1 MRVIILLLL
10 VLGLAEAITLEQ
22 ALELA
27 KEKANQIRL
36 SELDIKKAEEEIKR
50 ARAGILPQVSVSYNY
65 TYFGQD
71 LALGFT
77 PHNRQNAVLQLNQT
91 IFNKQVFELI
101 KLANIQRE
109 LQSLIKE
116 DVQRTLES
124 QVKDLFYG
132 LLYRKELI
140 KLQKENLDY
149 WEENYRVVSAKFSAG
164 VVPKVELLRAQSQLE
179 QARSQLEQARADY
192 LRALEDFKAL
202 LKLEGNVEPE
212 GTLELKGFDLKE
224 EELLQALKE
233 KNSTLR
239 VAKKSVELAQGTVE
253 LKRAQNLPTVN
264 GFANYQVF
272 TGKRSP
278 VGDTD
283 WLKGYSFGVSI
294 NYLIFDGF
302 SRKAEISGAEI
313 DLLKQ
318 RENLLQLEY
327 DLRARLRSTLLSINS
342 LQIQIRAVQSS
353 LEFAKEGLR
362 LSTERYRLGV
372 GSQLE
377 LLEAR
382 ANYNN
387 LLANYYILLYQYNS
401 SLASLERLTQ

>member
-1 MRVIILLLL
+1 VRVIVLLLL
-10 VLGLAEAITLEQ
+10 VLGFAGAITLEQ

-27 KEKANQIRL
+27 KERANQIRL

-50 ARAGILPQVSVSYNY
+50 ARASILPQVSVSYNY

-71 LALGFT
+71 LALGST
-77 PHNRQNAVLQLNQT
+77 PNNRHSAVLQLNQT

-132 LLYRKELI
+132 LLYRKELV
-140 KLQKENLDY
+140 KLQEENLDY
-149 WEENYRVVSAKFSAG
+149 WDENYRRVSAKFSAG

-179 QARSQLEQARADY
+179 QARAQLEQARADY
-192 LRALEDFKAL
+192 LKALENFKAL
-202 LKLEGNVEPE
+202 LKLEGDVEPE
-212 GTLELKGFDLKE
+212 GTLELKEFSLKE
-224 EELLQALKE
+224 EELLRALKE

-264 GFANYQVF
+264 GFANYQLF

-278 VGDTD
+278 VGDTE
-283 WLKGYSFGVSI
+283 WLRGYSFGVSI

-302 SRKAEISGAEI
+302 SRKAEISEAEL

-327 DLRARLRSTLLSINS
+327 DLSARLRSTLLSINS
-342 LQIQIRAVQSS
+342 LKAQIKALQSA
-353 LEFAKEGLR
+353 LEFAKESLR

-377 LLEAR
+377 VLEAR

-387 LLANYYILLYQYNS
+387 LLANYYFLLYQYNS
-401 SLASLERLTQ
+401 SLVSLERLIQ

>member
-1 MRVIILLLL
+1 VRVIILLLL
-10 VLGLAEAITLEQ
+10 VLGFAGAITLEQ

-27 KEKANQIRL
+27 KERANQIRL

-50 ARAGILPQVSVSYNY
+50 ARAGILPQVSISYNY

-71 LALGFT
+71 LALGIK
-77 PHNRQNAVLQLNQT
+77 PHNRQSVVLQLNQT
-91 IFNKQVFELI
+91 IFSKQVFELI

-132 LLYRKELI
+132 LLYRKELV
-140 KLQKENLDY
+140 KLQEENLDY
-149 WEENYRVVSAKFSAG
+149 WEENYRRVSAKFSAG

-192 LRALEDFKAL
+192 LKALENFKAL

-212 GTLELKGFDLKE
+212 GTLELKEFNLKE

-239 VAKKSVELAQGTVE
+239 VSRKAVELAQGTVE

-264 GFANYQVF
+264 GFANYQLF

-283 WLKGYSFGVSI
+283 LLKGYSFGVSI

-302 SRKAEISGAEI
+302 SRKAEISGAEM

-327 DLRARLRSTLLSINS
+327 DLRARLRGILLSINS
-342 LQIQIRAVQSS
+342 LQTQIRAVQSS

-377 LLEAR
+377 VLEAR

-387 LLANYYILLYQYNS
+387 LLANYYLLLYQYNS

>member
-1 MRVIILLLL
+1 VRVIVLLLL
-10 VLGLAEAITLEQ
+10 VLGFARAITLEQ
-22 ALELA
+22 AIELA
-27 KEKANQIRL
+27 KERANQIRL

-65 TYFGQD
+65 TYLGQD

-77 PHNRQNAVLQLNQT
+77 PHNRQSAVLQLNQT

-132 LLYRKELI
+132 LLYRKAII
-140 KLQKENLDY
+140 KLQEENVNY
-149 WEENYRVVSAKFSAG
+149 WEENYRVVSAKFSVG
-164 VVPKVELLRAQSQLE
+164 VVPKVELLRA
-179 QARSQLEQARADY
+179 RSQLEQAKAQLEQAKVDY
-192 LRALEDFKAL
+192 LKALEDFKAL
-202 LKLEGNVEPE
+202 LKLEGDVEPE
-212 GTLELKGFDLKE
+212 GTLELREFNPKE

-253 LKRAQNLPTVN
+253 LKRAQNFPTVN
-264 GFANYQVF
+264 GFANYQLF
-272 TGKRSP
+272 TGRRSFF
-278 VGDTD
+278 GSTEQ
-283 WLKGYSFGVSI
+283 LKGYSFGVSI

-302 SRKAEISGAEI
+302 SRKAEISEAEL

-327 DLRARLRSTLLSINS
+327 DLKARLRSTLLSIKS
-342 LQIQIRAVQSS
+342 IQTQIKAVQSS
-353 LEFAKEGLR
+353 LESAKESLR

-377 LLEAR
+377 VLEAR

-387 LLANYYILLYQYNS
+387 LLANYYLLLYQYNS
-401 SLASLERLTQ
+401 SLASLERLIQ

>member
-1 MRVIILLLL
+1 MKVIILLLL
-10 VLGLAEAITLEQ
+10 VLGFVRAITLEQ
-22 ALELA
+22 ALEIA
-27 KEKANQIRL
+27 KERANQIRL
-36 SELDIKKAEEEIKR
+36 SELDIRKAEEEIKR
-50 ARAGILPQVSVSYNY
+50 ARAGILPQVSISYSY

-71 LALGFT
+71 LALGT
-77 PHNRQNAVLQLNQT
+77 IPNNRHSAVLQLNQN

-116 DVQRTLES
+116 DVQRTLEN
-124 QVKDLFYG
+124 QVKDLFYV
-132 LLYRKELI
+132 LLYRKAII
-140 KLQKENLDY
+140 KLQEENLAY
-149 WEENYRVVSAKFSAG
+149 WEENYKVVSAKFSAG

-179 QARSQLEQARADY
+179 QARAQLEQARAEY
-192 LRALEDFKAL
+192 LKALENFKAL
-202 LKLEGNVEPE
+202 IKLEGDVEPE
-212 GTLELKGFDLKE
+212 GALELKEFDLKE

-233 KNSTLR
+233 RNSTLR
-239 VAKKSVELAQGTVE
+239 VAKKLVELAQGMVE

-272 TGKRSP
+272 TGRRSFF
-278 VGDTD
+278 GDTEL
-283 WLKGYSFGVSI
+283 LKGYSFGVSI

-302 SRKAEISGAEI
+302 SRKAEMSVAEI

-327 DLRARLRSTLLSINS
+327 DLKARLRSTLLSINS
-342 LQIQIRAVQSS
+342 LKTQIKAVQSS

-377 LLEAR
+377 VLEAR

-387 LLANYYILLYQYNS
+387 LLANYYLLLYQYNS
-401 SLASLERLTQ
+401 SLASLERLIQ

>member
-1 MRVIILLLL
+1 VRVIILLLL
-10 VLGLAEAITLEQ
+10 VLGFAGAVTLEQ

-27 KEKANQIRL
+27 KDRANQIRL

-71 LALGFT
+71 LALGTT
-77 PHNRQNAVLQLNQT
+77 PNNRQSAVLQLNQA

-132 LLYRKELI
+132 LLYRKELV
-140 KLQKENLDY
+140 KLQEENLDY
-149 WEENYRVVSAKFSAG
+149 WEENYRRVSAKFSAG

-202 LKLEGNVEPE
+202 LKLEGDVEPE
-212 GTLELKGFDLKE
+212 GTLELKGFSLKE

-239 VAKKSVELAQGTVE
+239 VSKKAVELAQGTVE

-264 GFANYQVF
+264 GFANYQLF

-278 VGDTD
+278 VGDTE

-294 NYLIFDGF
+294 NYPIFDGF

-327 DLRARLRSTLLSINS
+327 DLRARLRGILLSINS
-342 LQIQIRAVQSS
+342 LKTQIRAVQSS

-387 LLANYYILLYQYNS
+387 LLANYYLLLYQYNS
-401 SLASLERLTQ
+401 SLAGLERLTQ

>member
-10 VLGLAEAITLEQ
+10 VLGFAEAITLEQ

-27 KEKANQIRL
+27 KERANQIRL

-212 GTLELKGFDLKE
+212 GTLELKEFDLKE

-294 NYLIFDGF
+294 NYFIFDGF

-327 DLRARLRSTLLSINS
+327 DLKARLRGTLLSINS
-342 LQIQIRAVQSS
+342 LQTQIKAVQSS

-387 LLANYYILLYQYNS
+387 LLANYYLLLYQYNS
-401 SLASLERLTQ
+401 SLASLERLIQ

>member
-1 MRVIILLLL
+1 MRVIVLLLL
-10 VLGLAEAITLEQ
+10 VLGFAGAITLEQ

-27 KEKANQIRL
+27 KERANQIRL

-50 ARAGILPQVSVSYNY
+50 ARAGILPQVSFSYNY

-71 LALGFT
+71 LALGTT
-77 PHNRQNAVLQLNQT
+77 PNNRQSVVLQLNQT

-116 DVQRTLES
+116 DVQRTMQS

-132 LLYRKELI
+132 LLYRKELV
-140 KLQKENLDY
+140 KLQEENLDY
-149 WEENYRVVSAKFSAG
+149 WEENYRRVSARFSAG

-179 QARSQLEQARADY
+179 QARSQLAQARADY

-202 LKLEGNVEPE
+202 LRLDGNVEPE
-212 GTLELKGFDLKE
+212 GTLELKEFSLKE

-239 VAKKSVELAQGTVE
+239 VAKKSVELAQGMVE

-278 VGDTD
+278 IEDTE
-283 WLKGYSFGVSI
+283 WLRGYSFGVSI

-302 SRKAEISGAEI
+302 SRKAEISVAEI

-327 DLRARLRSTLLSINS
+327 DLKARLRGILLSINS
-342 LQIQIRAVQSS
+342 LQTQIKAVQSS

-387 LLANYYILLYQYNS
+387 LLANYYLLLYQYNS
-401 SLASLERLTQ
+401 SLASLERLIQ

>member
-1 MRVIILLLL
+1 MRVIVLLLL
-10 VLGLAEAITLEQ
+10 VLGFVRAITLEQ

-27 KEKANQIRL
+27 KERANQIRL
-36 SELDIKKAEEEIKR
+36 SELDIKKAEEEIRR
-50 ARAGILPQVSVSYNY
+50 ARAGILPQVSVSYSY
-65 TYFGQD
+65 THFGQD

-77 PHNRQNAVLQLNQT
+77 PRNRQNAVLQLNQT

-116 DVQRTLES
+116 DVQRTLEN

-132 LLYRKELI
+132 LLYRKAII
-140 KLQKENLDY
+140 KLQEENVNY
-149 WEENYRVVSAKFSAG
+149 WEENYRVVSAKFSVG

-179 QARSQLEQARADY
+179 QARAQLEQARADY
-192 LRALEDFKAL
+192 LKALENFKAL
-202 LKLEGNVEPE
+202 LKLEGDVEPE
-212 GTLELKGFDLKE
+212 GTLELKEFSPKE
-224 EELLQALKE
+224 EELWQALKE

-253 LKRAQNLPTVN
+253 LKRAQNFPTVN

-272 TGKRSP
+272 TGRRSFF
-278 VGDTD
+278 GSTEQ
-283 WLKGYSFGVSI
+283 LKGYSFGVSI

-302 SRKAEISGAEI
+302 SREAEISEAEL

-327 DLRARLRSTLLSINS
+327 DLKARLRSTLLSINS
-342 LQIQIRAVQSS
+342 LQTQIRAVQSS
-353 LEFAKEGLR
+353 LESAKEGLR
-362 LSTERYRLGV
+362 LSTERYKLGV

-377 LLEAR
+377 VLEAR

-387 LLANYYILLYQYNS
+387 LLANYYLLLYQYNS
-401 SLASLERLTQ
+401 SLASLERLIR

>member
-1 MRVIILLLL
+1 VRVIVLLLL
-10 VLGLAEAITLEQ
+10 VLDFARAITLEQ
-22 ALELA
+22 ALEIA
-27 KEKANQIRL
+27 KERANQIRL
-36 SELDIKKAEEEIKR
+36 SELDIKRAEEEIKR
-50 ARAGILPQVSVSYNY
+50 ARAGILPQVSISYSY
-65 TYFGQD
+65 TYLGQD

-77 PHNRQNAVLQLNQT
+77 PRNRQSAVLQLNQT
-91 IFNKQVFELI
+91 IYNKQVFELI
-101 KLANIQRE
+101 KLANLQRE

-132 LLYRKELI
+132 LLYRKAII
-140 KLQKENLDY
+140 KLQEENVNY

-192 LRALEDFKAL
+192 LKALENFKAL
-202 LKLEGNVEPE
+202 LKLEGDVEPE
-212 GTLELKGFDLKE
+212 GTLELKEFSLKE

-239 VAKKSVELAQGTVE
+239 VAKKLVELAQGTVE
-253 LKRAQNLPTVN
+253 LKRAQNFPTVN
-264 GFANYQVF
+264 GSANYQLF

-278 VGDTD
+278 VGDTEL
-283 WLKGYSFGVSI
+283 LKGYSFGVSI

-302 SRKAEISGAEI
+302 SRKAEISVAEI
-313 DLLKQ
+313 DLLKR
-318 RENLLQLEY
+318 REDLLQLEY

-342 LQIQIRAVQSS
+342 LRAQIGALQSA
-353 LEFAKEGLR
+353 LEFAKESLR

-377 LLEAR
+377 VLEAR

-387 LLANYYILLYQYNS
+387 LLANYYFLLYQYNS
-401 SLASLERLTQ
+401 SLAILERLIQ

>member
-1 MRVIILLLL
+1 VRVIILLLL
-10 VLGLAEAITLEQ
+10 VLGFASAITLEQ

-27 KEKANQIRL
+27 KERANQIRL

-50 ARAGILPQVSVSYNY
+50 VRAGILPQVSFSYNY

-71 LALGFT
+71 LALGTT
-77 PHNRQNAVLQLNQT
+77 PHNRQSAVLQLNQT

-101 KLANIQRE
+101 KLANTQRE

-116 DVQRTLES
+116 DVQRTLQS

-132 LLYRKELI
+132 LLYRKELV
-140 KLQKENLDY
+140 KLQEENLDY
-149 WEENYRVVSAKFSAG
+149 WEENHRIVSAKFSAG

-179 QARSQLEQARADY
+179 QAKAQLEQARVDY

-202 LKLEGNVEPE
+202 LKLDGDVELE
-212 GTLELKGFDLKE
+212 GTLELKEFSLKE

-239 VAKKSVELAQGTVE
+239 VSKKAVELAQGTVE

-264 GFANYQVF
+264 GFANYQLF
-272 TGKRSP
+272 TGKRSF
-278 VGDTD
+278 VGDTE
-283 WLKGYSFGVSI
+283 WLRGYSFGVSI

-302 SRKAEISGAEI
+302 SRKAEISGAEL

-327 DLRARLRSTLLSINS
+327 DLRARLRGILLSINS
-342 LQIQIRAVQSS
+342 LKTQIKAVQSS

-387 LLANYYILLYQYNS
+387 LLANYYLLLYQYNS
-401 SLASLERLTQ
+401 SLASLERLIQ

>member
-1 MRVIILLLL
+1 
-10 VLGLAEAITLEQ
+10 
-22 ALELA
+22 
-27 KEKANQIRL
+27 
-36 SELDIKKAEEEIKR
+36 
-50 ARAGILPQVSVSYNY
+50 
-65 TYFGQD
+65 
-71 LALGFT
+71 
-77 PHNRQNAVLQLNQT
+77 
-91 IFNKQVFELI
+91 
-101 KLANIQRE
+101 
-109 LQSLIKE
+109 
-116 DVQRTLES
+116 
-124 QVKDLFYG
+124 
-132 LLYRKELI
+132 
-140 KLQKENLDY
+140 
-149 WEENYRVVSAKFSAG
+149 
-164 VVPKVELLRAQSQLE
+164 VPKVELLRAQSQLE

-202 LKLEGNVEPE
+202 LRLDGNVEPE
-212 GTLELKGFDLKE
+212 GTLELKEFNLKE

-239 VAKKSVELAQGTVE
+239 VFKKAVELAQGAVE

-264 GFANYQVF
+264 GFANYQLF

-278 VGDTD
+278 VGDTE

-302 SRKAEISGAEI
+302 SRKAEIAGAEI

-327 DLRARLRSTLLSINS
+327 DLRARLRSTILSINS
-342 LQIQIRAVQSS
+342 LQTQIKAVQSS

-387 LLANYYILLYQYNS
+387 LLANYYLLLYQYNS

>member
-1 MRVIILLLL
+1 MRVIVLLLL
-10 VLGLAEAITLEQ
+10 VLGFAKAITLEQ

-27 KEKANQIRL
+27 RKRANQIRL
-36 SELDIKKAEEEIKR
+36 SELDIKKAEEEIRR
-50 ARAGILPQVSVSYNY
+50 ARAGILPQVSISYSY
-65 TYFGQD
+65 THFGQD

-77 PHNRQNAVLQLNQT
+77 PHNRQSAVLQLNQT

-101 KLANIQRE
+101 KVANIQRE

-132 LLYRKELI
+132 LLYRKAII
-140 KLQKENLDY
+140 KLQEENLNY

-179 QARSQLEQARADY
+179 QARSQLEQAKAEY
-192 LRALEDFKAL
+192 LRASENFKAL
-202 LKLEGNVEPE
+202 LKLEGDVEPE
-212 GTLELKGFDLKE
+212 GTLELKEFSLKE

-239 VAKKSVELAQGTVE
+239 VAKKLVELAQGTVE
-253 LKRAQNLPTVN
+253 LKRAQNFPTLN
-264 GFANYQVF
+264 GFANYQLF

-278 VGDTD
+278 VGDTEL
-283 WLKGYSFGVSI
+283 LKGYSFGVSI

-302 SRKAEISGAEI
+302 SRKAEISVAEI

-327 DLRARLRSTLLSINS
+327 DLKARLRSTLLSTNS
-342 LQIQIRAVQSS
+342 LKTQMKAVQSS
-353 LEFAKEGLR
+353 LEFAKESLR

-377 LLEAR
+377 VLEAR

-387 LLANYYILLYQYNS
+387 LLANYYLLLYQYNS
-401 SLASLERLTQ
+401 SLAILERLIQ

>member
-1 MRVIILLLL
+1 MRVIVLLLL
-10 VLGLAEAITLEQ
+10 VLGFARAITLEQ

-27 KEKANQIRL
+27 KERANQIRL
-36 SELDIKKAEEEIKR
+36 SGLDIKKAEEEIKR
-50 ARAGILPQVSVSYNY
+50 ARANILPQVSISYSY

-71 LALGFT
+71 LALGT
-77 PHNRQNAVLQLNQT
+77 IPNNRHSAVLQLNQT

-132 LLYRKELI
+132 LLYRKALI
-140 KLQKENLDY
+140 KLQEENLAY
-149 WEENYRVVSAKFSAG
+149 WEENYKVVSAKFSAG

-179 QARSQLEQARADY
+179 QARAQLEQARADY
-192 LRALEDFKAL
+192 LKALEDFKAL
-202 LKLEGNVEPE
+202 LKLEGDVEPE
-212 GTLELKGFDLKE
+212 GTLEMKEFSLKE
-224 EELLQALKE
+224 EELLQTLKE

-239 VAKKSVELAQGTVE
+239 VAKKLVELAQGTVE
-253 LKRAQNLPTVN
+253 LKKAQNFPTVN
-264 GFANYQVF
+264 GFANYQLF
-272 TGKRSP
+272 TGRRFFFGS
-278 VGDTD
+278 TEL
-283 WLKGYSFGVSI
+283 LKGYSFGVSV

-302 SRKAEISGAEI
+302 SRKAEISVAEI

-327 DLRARLRSTLLSINS
+327 DLKARLRSTLLSINS
-342 LQIQIRAVQSS
+342 LKAQIKAVQSA

-377 LLEAR
+377 VLEAR

-387 LLANYYILLYQYNS
+387 LLANYYLLLYQYNS
-401 SLASLERLTQ
+401 SIASLERLTQ

>member
-1 MRVIILLLL
+1 VRVIILLLL
-10 VLGLAEAITLEQ
+10 VLGFAGAITLEQ

-27 KEKANQIRL
+27 KERANQIRL

-50 ARAGILPQVSVSYNY
+50 VRAGILPQVSVSYNY

-71 LALGFT
+71 LALGT
-77 PHNRQNAVLQLNQT
+77 IPNNRQSAVLQLNQT

-116 DVQRTLES
+116 DVQRTLQS

-132 LLYRKELI
+132 LLYRKELV
-140 KLQKENLDY
+140 KLQEENLDY
-149 WEENYRVVSAKFSAG
+149 WEENYRRVSAKFSAG

-192 LRALEDFKAL
+192 LKALEDFKAL

-212 GTLELKGFDLKE
+212 GTLELKEFSLKE

-239 VAKKSVELAQGTVE
+239 VSKKAVELAQGTVE

-264 GFANYQVF
+264 GFANYQLF

-278 VGDTD
+278 VGDTE
-283 WLKGYSFGVSI
+283 WLRGYSFGVSI

-302 SRKAEISGAEI
+302 SRKAEISGAEL

-318 RENLLQLEY
+318 RENLMQLEY
-327 DLRARLRSTLLSINS
+327 DLRARLRGILLSINS
-342 LQIQIRAVQSS
+342 LKAQIKAVQSS
-353 LEFAKEGLR
+353 LESAKEGLR

-387 LLANYYILLYQYNS
+387 LLANYYLLLYQYNS
-401 SLASLERLTQ
+401 SLASLERLTR

>member
-1 MRVIILLLL
+1 VRLIVLLFL
-10 VLGLAEAITLEQ
+10 VLGFAKAITLEQ

-27 KEKANQIRL
+27 KERANQIRL

-50 ARAGILPQVSVSYNY
+50 ARASILPQVSVSYSY
-65 TYFGQD
+65 THFGQD
-71 LALGFT
+71 LALGFM
-77 PHNRQNAVLQLNQT
+77 PHNRQSAVFQLNQT

-132 LLYRKELI
+132 LLYRKAIIE
-140 KLQKENLDY
+140 LQKENLAY
-149 WEENYRVVSAKFSAG
+149 WEENYRRVSAKFSAG

-179 QARSQLEQARADY
+179 QARSQLEQASADY
-192 LRALEDFKAL
+192 LKALESFKAL
-202 LKLEGNVEPE
+202 LRLDGNVEPE
-212 GTLELKGFDLKE
+212 GTLELKEFNHKE

-253 LKRAQNLPTVN
+253 LKRAQNFPTVN
-264 GFANYQVF
+264 GFANYQLF
-272 TGKRSP
+272 TGRRSFF
-278 VGDTD
+278 GSTEL
-283 WLKGYSFGVSI
+283 LKGYSFGVSI

-302 SRKAEISGAEI
+302 LRKAEISGAEL

-327 DLRARLRSTLLSINS
+327 DLKARLRSTLLSIKS
-342 LQIQIRAVQSS
+342 LQTQIRAVESS
-353 LEFAKEGLR
+353 LEFAKESLR

-377 LLEAR
+377 VLEAR

-387 LLANYYILLYQYNS
+387 LLANYYLLLYQYNS
-401 SLASLERLTQ
+401 SIASLERLIQ

>member
-1 MRVIILLLL
+1 MRVIVLLLL
-10 VLGLAEAITLEQ
+10 VLGFAGAITLEQ
-22 ALELA
+22 ALEIA
-27 KEKANQIRL
+27 KERANQIRL

-50 ARAGILPQVSVSYNY
+50 ARAGILPQVSISYNY
-65 TYFGQD
+65 TYLGQD
-71 LALGFT
+71 LALGT
-77 PHNRQNAVLQLNQT
+77 IPNNRHSAVLQLNQT

-109 LQSLIKE
+109 LQNLIKE
-116 DVQRTLES
+116 DMQRTLES

-132 LLYRKELI
+132 LLYRKAII
-140 KLQKENLDY
+140 KLQEENLDY
-149 WEENYRVVSAKFSAG
+149 WEENYKRVSAKFSAG

-192 LRALEDFKAL
+192 LRALENFKAL
-202 LKLEGNVEPE
+202 LKLEGDVEPE
-212 GTLELKGFDLKE
+212 GALEMKEFSLKE

-239 VAKKSVELAQGTVE
+239 VAKKLVESARGTVE
-253 LKRAQNLPTVN
+253 LKRAQNFPIVN
-264 GFANYQVF
+264 GFANYQLF

-302 SRKAEISGAEI
+302 SRKAEISEAEL

-327 DLRARLRSTLLSINS
+327 DLKARLRSTLLSINS
-342 LQIQIRAVQSS
+342 LKAQIRAVQSS
-353 LEFAKEGLR
+353 LEFAKESLR

-377 LLEAR
+377 VLEAR

-387 LLANYYILLYQYNS
+387 LLANYYLLLYQYNS
-401 SLASLERLTQ
+401 SLASLERLIQ

>member
-1 MRVIILLLL
+1 
-10 VLGLAEAITLEQ
+10 LGTIP
-22 ALELA
+22 
-27 KEKANQIRL
+27 N
-36 SELDIKKAEEEIKR
+36 
-50 ARAGILPQVSVSYNY
+50 
-65 TYFGQD
+65 
-71 LALGFT
+71 
-77 PHNRQNAVLQLNQT
+77 NRQSAVLQLNQT

-116 DVQRTLES
+116 DVQRTLQS

-140 KLQKENLDY
+140 KLQEENLDY
-149 WEENYRVVSAKFSAG
+149 WEENYRRVSTKFSAG

-192 LRALEDFKAL
+192 LRALEDFKAFL
-202 LKLEGNVEPE
+202 RLDGNVEPE
-212 GTLELKGFDLKE
+212 GALELKEFSPKE

-239 VAKKSVELAQGTVE
+239 VSKKAVELAQGTVE

-264 GFANYQVF
+264 GFASYQLF
-272 TGKRSP
+272 TGRRSP
-278 VGDTD
+278 VGDTE
-283 WLKGYSFGVSI
+283 WLRGYSFGVSI
-294 NYLIFDGF
+294 NYPIFDGF
-302 SRKAEISGAEI
+302 SRKAEISVAEI

-342 LQIQIRAVQSS
+342 LKAQIKALQSA

-377 LLEAR
+377 VLEAR

-387 LLANYYILLYQYNS
+387 LLANYYLLLYQYNS
-401 SLASLERLTQ
+401 SLASLERLIQ

>member
-1 MRVIILLLL
+1 MRVIVILLL
-10 VLGLAEAITLEQ
+10 VLGFARAITLEQ

-27 KEKANQIRL
+27 KERANQIRL

-65 TYFGQD
+65 TYLGQD

-77 PHNRQNAVLQLNQT
+77 PHNRHSAVLQLNQT

-116 DVQRTLES
+116 DVQRTLEN

-132 LLYRKELI
+132 LLYRKAII
-140 KLQKENLDY
+140 KLQEENLAY

-179 QARSQLEQARADY
+179 QAKAQLEQAKVDY
-192 LRALEDFKAL
+192 LKALEDFKAL
-202 LKLEGNVEPE
+202 LKLEGDVEPE
-212 GTLELKGFDLKE
+212 GTLELKEFNPKE

-253 LKRAQNLPTVN
+253 LKRAQNFPTVN
-264 GFANYQVF
+264 GFASYQLF

-302 SRKAEISGAEI
+302 SRKAEISVAEI

-327 DLRARLRSTLLSINS
+327 DLKARLRSTLLSINS
-342 LQIQIRAVQSS
+342 LKTQIKAVQSS
-353 LEFAKEGLR
+353 LEFAKESLR

-377 LLEAR
+377 VLEAR

-387 LLANYYILLYQYNS
+387 LLANYYLLLYQYNS
-401 SLASLERLTQ
+401 SLAILERLIQ

>member
-1 MRVIILLLL
+1 MRVIVLLLL
-10 VLGLAEAITLEQ
+10 VLGFAGAITLEQ

-27 KEKANQIRL
+27 KERANQIRL

-65 TYFGQD
+65 TYLGQD

-77 PHNRQNAVLQLNQT
+77 PHNRQSAVLQLNQT

-132 LLYRKELI
+132 LLYRKAII
-140 KLQKENLDY
+140 KLQEENVNY

-164 VVPKVELLRAQSQLE
+164 VVPKVDLLR
-179 QARSQLEQARADY
+179 ARSQLEQAKAQLEQAKVDY
-192 LRALEDFKAL
+192 LKALEDFKAL
-202 LKLEGNVEPE
+202 LKLEGDVEPE
-212 GTLELKGFDLKE
+212 GTLELREFNPKE

-253 LKRAQNLPTVN
+253 LKRAQNFPTVN
-264 GFANYQVF
+264 GFANYQLF
-272 TGKRSP
+272 TGRRSFF
-278 VGDTD
+278 GSTEL
-283 WLKGYSFGVSI
+283 LKGYSFGVSI

-302 SRKAEISGAEI
+302 SRKAEISEAEL

-327 DLRARLRSTLLSINS
+327 DLKARLRSTLLSIKS
-342 LQIQIRAVQSS
+342 LKAQIKAVQSS
-353 LEFAKEGLR
+353 LESAKESLR
-362 LSTERYRLGV
+362 LSTERYKLGV

-377 LLEAR
+377 VLEAR

-387 LLANYYILLYQYNS
+387 LLANYYLLLYQYNS

>member
-1 MRVIILLLL
+1 VRLIVLLFL
-10 VLGLAEAITLEQ
+10 VLGFAKAITLEQ

-27 KEKANQIRL
+27 KERANQIRL

-50 ARAGILPQVSVSYNY
+50 ARASILPQVSVSYSY
-65 TYFGQD
+65 THFGQD
-71 LALGFT
+71 LALGFM
-77 PHNRQNAVLQLNQT
+77 PHNRQSAVFQLNQT

-132 LLYRKELI
+132 LLYRKAIIE
-140 KLQKENLDY
+140 LQKENLAY
-149 WEENYRVVSAKFSAG
+149 WEENYRRVSAKFSAG
-164 VVPKVELLRAQSQLE
+164 VVPKVELLRVQSQLE
-179 QARSQLEQARADY
+179 QARSQLEQASADY
-192 LRALEDFKAL
+192 LKALESFKAL
-202 LKLEGNVEPE
+202 LRLDGNVEPE
-212 GTLELKGFDLKE
+212 GTLELKEFNHKE

-253 LKRAQNLPTVN
+253 LKRAQNFPTVN
-264 GFANYQVF
+264 GFANYQLF
-272 TGKRSP
+272 TGRRSFF
-278 VGDTD
+278 GSTEL
-283 WLKGYSFGVSI
+283 LKGYSFGVSI

-302 SRKAEISGAEI
+302 LRKAEISGAEL

-327 DLRARLRSTLLSINS
+327 DLKARLRSTLLSIKS
-342 LQIQIRAVQSS
+342 LQTQIRAVESS
-353 LEFAKEGLR
+353 LEFAKESLR

-377 LLEAR
+377 VLEAR

-387 LLANYYILLYQYNS
+387 LLANYYLLLYQYNS
-401 SLASLERLTQ
+401 SIASLERLIQ

>member
-1 MRVIILLLL
+1 VRVIILLLL
-10 VLGLAEAITLEQ
+10 VWGFAGAITLEQ

-27 KEKANQIRL
+27 RKRANQIRL

-71 LALGFT
+71 LALGIT
-77 PHNRQNAVLQLNQT
+77 PHNRQSAVLQLNQA

-132 LLYRKELI
+132 LLYRKELV
-140 KLQKENLDY
+140 KLQEENVNY

-202 LKLEGNVEPE
+202 LKLEGDVEPE
-212 GTLELKGFDLKE
+212 GTLELKEFSLKE
-224 EELLQALKE
+224 EELLQDLKE

-264 GFANYQVF
+264 GFANYQLF
-272 TGKRSP
+272 TGRRSFF
-278 VGDTD
+278 GSTEQ
-283 WLKGYSFGVSI
+283 LKGYSFGVSI

-318 RENLLQLEY
+318 RENLLQLDY

-342 LQIQIRAVQSS
+342 LKAQIKAVQSS

-387 LLANYYILLYQYNS
+387 LLANYYLLLYQYNS
-401 SLASLERLTQ
+401 SLAGLERLTQ

>member
-1 MRVIILLLL
+1 MRIIVLLLL
-10 VLGLAEAITLEQ
+10 VLGFVRAITLEQ

-27 KEKANQIRL
+27 KERANQIRL

-50 ARAGILPQVSVSYNY
+50 ARAGILPQVSVSYSY
-65 TYFGQD
+65 THFGQD

-77 PHNRQNAVLQLNQT
+77 PRNRQNAVLQLNQT

-116 DVQRTLES
+116 DVQRTLEN

-132 LLYRKELI
+132 LLYRKAII
-140 KLQKENLDY
+140 KLQEENVNY
-149 WEENYRVVSAKFSAG
+149 WEENYRVVSAKFSVG

-179 QARSQLEQARADY
+179 QAKAQLEQARVDY
-192 LRALEDFKAL
+192 LKALENFKAL
-202 LKLEGNVEPE
+202 LKLEGDVEPE
-212 GTLELKGFDLKE
+212 GTLELKEFNPKE

-253 LKRAQNLPTVN
+253 LKRAQNFPTVN

-272 TGKRSP
+272 TGRRSFF
-278 VGDTD
+278 GSTEQ
-283 WLKGYSFGVSI
+283 LKGYSFGVSV

-302 SRKAEISGAEI
+302 SREAEISEAEL

-318 RENLLQLEY
+318 KENLLQLEY
-327 DLRARLRSTLLSINS
+327 DLKARLRSTLLSINS
-342 LQIQIRAVQSS
+342 LQTQIKAVQSS
-353 LEFAKEGLR
+353 LEFAKESLR
-362 LSTERYRLGV
+362 LSTERYKLGV

-377 LLEAR
+377 VLEAR

-387 LLANYYILLYQYNS
+387 LLANYYLLLYQYNS
-401 SLASLERLTQ
+401 SLASLERLIQ

>member
-1 MRVIILLLL
+1 MVLLLL
-10 VLGLAEAITLEQ
+10 VLGFAGAITLEQ
-22 ALELA
+22 ALEIA
-27 KEKANQIRL
+27 KERANQIRL

-50 ARAGILPQVSVSYNY
+50 ARAGILPQVSISYNY
-65 TYFGQD
+65 TYLGQD
-71 LALGFT
+71 LALGT
-77 PHNRQNAVLQLNQT
+77 IPNNRHSAVLQLNQT

-109 LQSLIKE
+109 LQNLIKE
-116 DVQRTLES
+116 DMQRTLES

-132 LLYRKELI
+132 LLYRKAII
-140 KLQKENLDY
+140 KLQEENLDY
-149 WEENYRVVSAKFSAG
+149 WEENYKRVSAKFSAG

-192 LRALEDFKAL
+192 LRALENFKAL
-202 LKLEGNVEPE
+202 LKLEGDVEPE
-212 GTLELKGFDLKE
+212 GALEMKEFSLKE

-239 VAKKSVELAQGTVE
+239 VAKKLVESARGTVE
-253 LKRAQNLPTVN
+253 LKRAQNFPIVN
-264 GFANYQVF
+264 GFANYQLF

-302 SRKAEISGAEI
+302 SRKAEISEAEL

-327 DLRARLRSTLLSINS
+327 DLKARLRSTLLSINS
-342 LQIQIRAVQSS
+342 LKAQIRAVQSS
-353 LEFAKEGLR
+353 LEFAKESLR

-377 LLEAR
+377 VLEAR

-387 LLANYYILLYQYNS
+387 LLANYYLLLYQYNS
-401 SLASLERLTQ
+401 SLASLERLIQ

>member
-1 MRVIILLLL
+1 MRVIAFLLL
-10 VLGLAEAITLEQ
+10 VLGFAGAITLEQ
-22 ALELA
+22 ALEIA
-27 KEKANQIRL
+27 KERANQIRL

-50 ARAGILPQVSVSYNY
+50 ARAGILPQVSVSYSY
-65 TYFGQD
+65 TYLGQD
-71 LALGFT
+71 LALGTT
-77 PHNRQNAVLQLNQT
+77 PNNRHSAVLQLNQT

-101 KLANIQRE
+101 KLAHIQRE

-132 LLYRKELI
+132 LLYRKAII
-140 KLQKENLDY
+140 KLQEENLNY

-179 QARSQLEQARADY
+179 QARSQLEQARAEY
-192 LRALEDFKAL
+192 LSALENFKAL
-202 LKLEGNVEPE
+202 LKLEGDVEPE
-212 GTLELKGFDLKE
+212 GTLELKEFNPKE

-239 VAKKSVELAQGTVE
+239 VAKKLVELAQGTVE
-253 LKRAQNLPTVN
+253 LKRAQNFPTVN
-264 GFANYQVF
+264 GFANYQLF

-278 VGDTD
+278 VGDTN

-294 NYLIFDGF
+294 NFLIFDGF
-302 SRKAEISGAEI
+302 SRKAEISVAEI

-327 DLRARLRSTLLSINS
+327 NLKARLRSTLLSINS
-342 LQIQIRAVQSS
+342 LKAQIRAVQSA
-353 LEFAKEGLR
+353 LEFAKESLR

-377 LLEAR
+377 VLEAR

-387 LLANYYILLYQYNS
+387 LLANYYFLLYQYNS
-401 SLASLERLTQ
+401 SLASLERLIQ

>member
-1 MRVIILLLL
+1 VRVIILLLL
-10 VLGLAEAITLEQ
+10 VLGFAGAITLEQ

-27 KEKANQIRL
+27 KDRANQIRL

-50 ARAGILPQVSVSYNY
+50 ARAGILPQVSISYNY

-77 PHNRQNAVLQLNQT
+77 PRNRQSAVLQLNQT

-101 KLANIQRE
+101 KLANLQRE

-132 LLYRKELI
+132 LLYRRELV
-140 KLQKENLDY
+140 KLQEENLNY

-212 GTLELKGFDLKE
+212 GALELKEFDLKE

-239 VAKKSVELAQGTVE
+239 VSKKAVELAQGTVE

-264 GFANYQVF
+264 GFANYQLF

-278 VGDTD
+278 VGDTEL
-283 WLKGYSFGVSI
+283 LKGYSFGVSI

-342 LQIQIRAVQSS
+342 LQTQIRAVQSS

-377 LLEAR
+377 VLEAR

-387 LLANYYILLYQYNS
+387 LLANYYLLLYQYNS
-401 SLASLERLTQ
+401 SLAGLERLTQ

>member
-1 MRVIILLLL
+1 VRVIVLLLL
-10 VLGLAEAITLEQ
+10 VLGFARALTLEQ

-27 KEKANQIRL
+27 KERANQIRL

-50 ARAGILPQVSVSYNY
+50 ARANILPQVSISYSY

-77 PHNRQNAVLQLNQT
+77 PHNRQSAVLQLNQP

-116 DVQRTLES
+116 DVQRTLEN

-132 LLYRKELI
+132 LLYRKALI
-140 KLQKENLDY
+140 KLQEENLAY

-164 VVPKVELLRAQSQLE
+164 VVPKVELLRARSQLE
-179 QARSQLEQARADY
+179 QARSQLEQAKAEY
-192 LRALEDFKAL
+192 LKALENFKAL
-202 LKLEGNVEPE
+202 LKLEGDVEPE
-212 GTLELKGFDLKE
+212 GTLDLKEFDLKE

-239 VAKKSVELAQGTVE
+239 VAKKLVELAQGAVE
-253 LKRAQNLPTVN
+253 LKRAQNFPTVN
-264 GFANYQVF
+264 GFANYQLF

-278 VGDTD
+278 VGDTEL
-283 WLKGYSFGVSI
+283 LKGYSFGVSI

-302 SRKAEISGAEI
+302 SRKAEISVAEI

-327 DLRARLRSTLLSINS
+327 DLKAKLRSTLLSINS
-342 LQIQIRAVQSS
+342 LQTQIKAVQSS

-377 LLEAR
+377 VLEAR

-387 LLANYYILLYQYNS
+387 LLANYYLLLYQYNS
-401 SLASLERLTQ
+401 SIASLERLIQ

>member
-1 MRVIILLLL
+1 VKVIILLLL
-10 VLGLAEAITLEQ
+10 VLGFVRAITLEQ

-27 KEKANQIRL
+27 KERANQIRL
-36 SELDIKKAEEEIKR
+36 SELDITKAEEEIKR
-50 ARAGILPQVSVSYNY
+50 ARANILPQVSISYSY

-77 PHNRQNAVLQLNQT
+77 PKNRQSAVLQLNQT

-132 LLYRKELI
+132 LLYRKAII
-140 KLQKENLDY
+140 KLQEENLAY
-149 WEENYRVVSAKFSAG
+149 WEENYKVVSAKFSAG

-192 LRALEDFKAL
+192 LNALENFKAL
-202 LKLEGNVEPE
+202 LKLEGDVEPE
-212 GTLELKGFDLKE
+212 GTLELKEFDLKE

-239 VAKKSVELAQGTVE
+239 VAKKSVELAQGAVE
-253 LKRAQNLPTVN
+253 LKRAQNFPTVN
-264 GFANYQVF
+264 GFANYQLF

-278 VGDTD
+278 VGNTD

-302 SRKAEISGAEI
+302 SRKAEISVAEI

-327 DLRARLRSTLLSINS
+327 DLKARLRITLLSINS
-342 LQIQIRAVQSS
+342 LKAQIRAVQSS
-353 LEFAKEGLR
+353 LEFAKESLR

-377 LLEAR
+377 VLEAR

-387 LLANYYILLYQYNS
+387 LLANYYLLLYQYNS
-401 SLASLERLTQ
+401 SLASLERLIK

>member
-1 MRVIILLLL
+1 VRVIILLLL
-10 VLGLAEAITLEQ
+10 VLGFAGAITLEQ

-27 KEKANQIRL
+27 RKRANQIRL

-50 ARAGILPQVSVSYNY
+50 ARAGILPQVSVSYSY
-65 TYFGQD
+65 THFGQD

-77 PHNRQNAVLQLNQT
+77 PNNRQSAVLQLNQT

-132 LLYRKELI
+132 LLYRKELV
-140 KLQKENLDY
+140 KLQEENLNY

-179 QARSQLEQARADY
+179 QAKSQLEQARADY

-202 LKLEGNVEPE
+202 LKLEGDVEPE
-212 GTLELKGFDLKE
+212 GTLELEEFDLKE

-264 GFANYQVF
+264 GFANYQLF

-278 VGDTD
+278 VGDTE
-283 WLKGYSFGVSI
+283 WLRGYSFGVSI

-327 DLRARLRSTLLSINS
+327 DLRARLRGILLSINS
-342 LQIQIRAVQSS
+342 LQTQIKAVKSS

-387 LLANYYILLYQYNS
+387 LLANYYLLLYQYNS
-401 SLASLERLTQ
+401 SLASLERLIQ

>member
-1 MRVIILLLL
+1 VRVIVLLLL
-10 VLGLAEAITLEQ
+10 VLGFARAITLEQ
-22 ALELA
+22 ALEIA
-27 KEKANQIRL
+27 KERANQIRL

-50 ARAGILPQVSVSYNY
+50 ARASILPQVSVSYNY
-65 TYFGQD
+65 TYLGQD
-71 LALGFT
+71 LALGIT
-77 PHNRQNAVLQLNQT
+77 PHNRQSAVLQLNQT

-132 LLYRKELI
+132 LLYRKAII
-140 KLQKENLDY
+140 KLQEENVNY

-179 QARSQLEQARADY
+179 QARSQLEQAKADY
-192 LRALEDFKAL
+192 LKALENFKAL
-202 LKLEGNVEPE
+202 LKLEGDVEPE
-212 GTLELKGFDLKE
+212 GTLELKEFNPKE

-239 VAKKSVELAQGTVE
+239 VAKKLVELAQRTVE
-253 LKRAQNLPTVN
+253 LKRAQNFPTVN
-264 GFANYQVF
+264 GFANYQLF

-278 VGDTD
+278 VGDTE

-302 SRKAEISGAEI
+302 SRKAETSVAEL

-327 DLRARLRSTLLSINS
+327 DLKARLRSTLLSINS
-342 LQIQIRAVQSS
+342 LKAQIKAVQSS

-377 LLEAR
+377 VLEAR

-387 LLANYYILLYQYNS
+387 LLANYYFLLYQYNS
-401 SLASLERLTQ
+401 SLASLERLIQ

>member
-10 VLGLAEAITLEQ
+10 VLGFAEAITLEQ

-27 KEKANQIRL
+27 KERANQIRL

-65 TYFGQD
+65 TYLGQD

-212 GTLELKGFDLKE
+212 GTLELKEFDLKE

-327 DLRARLRSTLLSINS
+327 DLKARLRGTLLSINS
-342 LQIQIRAVQSS
+342 LQTQIKAVQSS

-401 SLASLERLTQ
+401 SLASLERLIQ

>member
-1 MRVIILLLL
+1 VSVIILLLL
-10 VLGLAEAITLEQ
+10 VLGFAGAITLEQ

-27 KEKANQIRL
+27 KDRANQIRL
-36 SELDIKKAEEEIKR
+36 SELDIKKAEEEIKK

-71 LALGFT
+71 LALGT
-77 PHNRQNAVLQLNQT
+77 IPHNRQSAVLQLNQT

-109 LQSLIKE
+109 LQNLIKE

-140 KLQKENLDY
+140 KLQEENLDY
-149 WEENYRVVSAKFSAG
+149 WEENYRRVSAKFSAG

-212 GTLELKGFDLKE
+212 GTLELKEFSLKE

-239 VAKKSVELAQGTVE
+239 VSKKAVELAQGTVE

-264 GFANYQVF
+264 GFANYQLF

-278 VGDTD
+278 IEDTE

-327 DLRARLRSTLLSINS
+327 DLRARLRGILLSINS
-342 LQIQIRAVQSS
+342 LKTQIKAVQSS

-387 LLANYYILLYQYNS
+387 LLANYYLLLYQYNS
-401 SLASLERLTQ
+401 SLAGLERLTQ

>member
-1 MRVIILLLL
+1 VRVIVLLLL
-10 VLGLAEAITLEQ
+10 VWGFAGAITLEQ

-27 KEKANQIRL
+27 KERANQIRL

-50 ARAGILPQVSVSYNY
+50 VRAGILPQVSFSYNY

-71 LALGFT
+71 LALGTT
-77 PHNRQNAVLQLNQT
+77 PNNRQSVVLQLNQT
-91 IFNKQVFELI
+91 IFNKQVLELI

-116 DVQRTLES
+116 DVQRTLQS

-132 LLYRKELI
+132 LLYRKELV
-140 KLQKENLDY
+140 KLQEENLDY
-149 WEENYRVVSAKFSAG
+149 WEENYRRVSAKFSAG

-202 LKLEGNVEPE
+202 LRLDGNVEPE
-212 GTLELKGFDLKE
+212 GTLELKEFSLKE

-239 VAKKSVELAQGTVE
+239 VSKKAVELAQGTVE

-264 GFANYQVF
+264 GFANYQLF

-302 SRKAEISGAEI
+302 SRKAEISEAEI

-327 DLRARLRSTLLSINS
+327 DLGARLRGILLSINS
-342 LQIQIRAVQSS
+342 LKTQIRAVQSS

-387 LLANYYILLYQYNS
+387 LLANYYLLLYQYNS
-401 SLASLERLTQ
+401 SLAGLERLTQ

>member
-1 MRVIILLLL
+1 VRVIILLLL
-10 VLGLAEAITLEQ
+10 VLGFARAITLEQ

-27 KEKANQIRL
+27 KERANQIRL

-50 ARAGILPQVSVSYNY
+50 ARANILPQVSVSYSY

-71 LALGFT
+71 LALGT
-77 PHNRQNAVLQLNQT
+77 IPNNRHSAVLQLNQA

-140 KLQKENLDY
+140 KLQEENLDY
-149 WEENYRVVSAKFSAG
+149 WEENYKRVSAKFSAG

-202 LKLEGNVEPE
+202 LRLEGNVEPE
-212 GTLELKGFDLKE
+212 GTLELKEFDLKE

-239 VAKKSVELAQGTVE
+239 VSKKAVELAQGTVE
-253 LKRAQNLPTVN
+253 LKRAQNFPTVN
-264 GFANYQVF
+264 GFANYQLF

-278 VGDTD
+278 VGDTE
-283 WLKGYSFGVSI
+283 WLRGYSFGVSI

-302 SRKAEISGAEI
+302 SRKAEISEAEI

-327 DLRARLRSTLLSINS
+327 DLRARLRSTLLSIRS
-342 LQIQIRAVQSS
+342 LQAQIKAVQSS

-387 LLANYYILLYQYNS
+387 LLANYYLLLYQYNS

>member
-1 MRVIILLLL
+1 VSVIILLLL
-10 VLGLAEAITLEQ
+10 VLGFAGAITLEQ

-27 KEKANQIRL
+27 KERANQIRL

-65 TYFGQD
+65 TYLGQD
-71 LALGFT
+71 LALGTT
-77 PHNRQNAVLQLNQT
+77 PNNRQSAVLQLNQA

-140 KLQKENLDY
+140 KLQEENLDY

-202 LKLEGNVEPE
+202 LRLEGDVEPE
-212 GTLELKGFDLKE
+212 GALELKEFSPKE

-239 VAKKSVELAQGTVE
+239 VSKKAVELAQGTVE

-264 GFANYQVF
+264 GFASYQLF

-294 NYLIFDGF
+294 NYPIFDGF
-302 SRKAEISGAEI
+302 SRKAEISGAEL

-327 DLRARLRSTLLSINS
+327 DLRARLRGILLSINS
-342 LQIQIRAVQSS
+342 LKTQIKAVQSS

-387 LLANYYILLYQYNS
+387 LLANYYLLLYQYNS
-401 SLASLERLTQ
+401 SLAGLERLTR

>member
-10 VLGLAEAITLEQ
+10 VLGFAEAITLEQ

-27 KEKANQIRL
+27 KERANQIRL

-212 GTLELKGFDLKE
+212 GTLELKEFDLKE

-327 DLRARLRSTLLSINS
+327 DLKARLRGTLLSINS
-342 LQIQIRAVQSS
+342 LQTQIKAVQSS

>member
-1 MRVIILLLL
+1 VRVIILLLL
-10 VLGLAEAITLEQ
+10 VLGFARAITLEQ

-27 KEKANQIRL
+27 KGRANQIRL
-36 SELDIKKAEEEIKR
+36 SELDMKKAEEEIKK
-50 ARAGILPQVSVSYNY
+50 ARASILPQVSVSYNY

-77 PHNRQNAVLQLNQT
+77 PQNRQSAVLQLNQT

-116 DVQRTLES
+116 DVKRTLES

-132 LLYRKELI
+132 LLYRKAII
-140 KLQKENLDY
+140 KLQEENVNY
-149 WEENYRVVSAKFSAG
+149 WEENYRVVSAKFSVG

-192 LRALEDFKAL
+192 LKALEDFKAL

-212 GTLELKGFDLKE
+212 GTLELKEFNPKE

-233 KNSTLR
+233 KNSTLK

-253 LKRAQNLPTVN
+253 LKRAQNFPTVN
-264 GFANYQVF
+264 GFANYQLF
-272 TGKRSP
+272 TGRRSFF
-278 VGDTD
+278 GNTEL
-283 WLKGYSFGVSI
+283 LKGYSFGVSI

-302 SRKAEISGAEI
+302 SRKAEISIAEI

-327 DLRARLRSTLLSINS
+327 DLKARLRSTLLSIRS
-342 LQIQIRAVQSS
+342 LQTQIRAVQSS

-362 LSTERYRLGV
+362 LSTERYKLGV

-377 LLEAR
+377 VLEAR

-387 LLANYYILLYQYNS
+387 LLANYYLLLYQYNS
-401 SLASLERLTQ
+401 SIASLERLTQ

>member
-27 KEKANQIRL
+27 RKRANQIRL

-50 ARAGILPQVSVSYNY
+50 ARAGILPQVSISYNY

-212 GTLELKGFDLKE
+212 GTLELKEFNPKE

-239 VAKKSVELAQGTVE
+239 VSNKAVELAQGTVE